1 MKIIGHAILSTLLV
15 FLGFGCDKRSQQPQL
30 QRVDPA
36 TLQPGPL
43 QHEELS
49 REQLERVANLHRIFS
64 EVDSSPLEKWI
75 DNFKRDIDPDSEL
88 ALWERMASTYTGYC
102 SRRNL
107 SLDAKQDVYQV
118 VLLRSTTPD
127 AEKML
132 DYLNLKVLTP
142 EQARDVM
149 KSF

>member
-1 MKIIGHAILSTLLV
+1 MKFIVYAVLSTLIV
-15 FLGFGCDKRSQQPQL
+15 FLGFGCDKRSQQPHL

-36 TLQPGPL
+36 TLTPGPI

-49 REQLERVANLHRIFS
+49 REQLERVAKLHRMFS

-75 DNFKRDIDPDSEL
+75 DNFKRELDPDSEL
-88 ALWERMASTYTGYC
+88 ALWERMASAYTGYC

-107 SLDAKQDVYQV
+107 SLEAKQDVYQV

-142 EQARDVM
+142 EEARDLM